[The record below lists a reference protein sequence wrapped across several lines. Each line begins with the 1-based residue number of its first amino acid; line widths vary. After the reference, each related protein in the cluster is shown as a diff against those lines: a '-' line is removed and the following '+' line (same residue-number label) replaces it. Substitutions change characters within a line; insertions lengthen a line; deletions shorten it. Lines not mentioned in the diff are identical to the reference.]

1 MWSSYTELRLKRQ
14 EVPVLFKPWRRQ
26 RENAARQIIY
36 HPAKAFSIF
45 KRTEQFYIISG
56 ASLQQI
62 PLDICSSTLSGW
74 PKSAQLVPD
83 CCSCVVGTTVCL
95 LVLRFQTWEGQL
107 ARFLSTG
114 RRRLALQKGPI
125 KIPPWWKERGISGQ
139 HSGLRATRMQMQ
151 RRLWGFSGKS
161 LGCPRGSEIKTILCA
176 CTRWGR
182 LLGKRK
188 KATNSRII
196 RTNDF

>member
-74 PKSAQLVPD
+74 PKSARRVPD

-114 RRRLALQKGPI
+114 RRRLARQKGPI
-125 KIPPWWKERGISGQ
+125 KIPPWWKERGVSGQ

-161 LGCPRGSEIKTILCA
+161 LGCPRGFRDKNNAVYLHSMGTP
-176 CTRWGR
+176 
-182 LLGKRK
+182 LGKAEK
-188 KATNSRII
+188 GHQ
-196 RTNDF
+196 F